1 MRSLCDFLYLSL
13 PYPRER
19 RVPDATLIAI
29 ACARQKRTGVRV
41 WTGLLSQYKM
51 KTLLRTHTE
60 NDLKCRIRE
69 YRINAEGIMTVTT
82 YRLAVFCTMSSNVYN
97 YGRYRQSGCH
107 LSPVVGELTY
117 CMCTFVLWPR
127 AGRRVEACTQRA
139 PSTNERQVVKI
150 RRVLTAGLGPMRVS
164 FCCSFYFS
172 PFRLPT
178 YSLLFSK

>member
-1 MRSLCDFLYLSL
+1 
-13 PYPRER
+13 
-19 RVPDATLIAI
+19 
-29 ACARQKRTGVRV
+29 
-41 WTGLLSQYKM
+41 M
-51 KTLLRTHTE
+51 KTLLRAHTE
-60 NDLKCRIRE
+60 NNFKRRIQK

-107 LSPVVGELTY
+107 LSPVGELTY
-117 CMCTFVLWPR
+117 CMCTFVLCPR

-150 RRVLTAGLGPMRVS
+150 RRVLTAGLGPMPVS

-172 PFRLPT
+172 PFQLPT
-178 YSLLFSK
+178 YSLYFPSDLFFGGFAWVLDGGRC